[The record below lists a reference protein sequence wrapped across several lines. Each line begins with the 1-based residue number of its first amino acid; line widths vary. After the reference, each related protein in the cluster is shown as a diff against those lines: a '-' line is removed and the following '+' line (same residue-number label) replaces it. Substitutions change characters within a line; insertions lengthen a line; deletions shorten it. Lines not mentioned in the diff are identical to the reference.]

1 MSISRRE
8 LLKLGASSL
17 AYIIAG
23 QIFFGEKVS
32 AEVVR
37 RFSDLDIINLLKDLP
52 KFDGLFT
59 IETNI
64 LNLFADDFGHS
75 VHQMPLGVL
84 KPANSMDIQKIAEF
98 CLEKKIK
105 LSMRGIGGSAY
116 GQTQQA
122 EGIIIDS
129 TSMKNMM
136 WLSQDLIQIEPGA
149 TWKEILDYTIQSN
162 RVPYVFPDTLVTTI
176 GGHANA
182 GGIGS
187 SSFSFG
193 SIVDHIIE
201 FDLITI
207 EGVQLT
213 CNEDVNSDVFHA
225 ALGSMG
231 QLGFMTR
238 IVLRTMAAPVQ
249 VHVRRYKYDG
259 LDYRYLNDLQM
270 LTQNQPYG
278 AIDGQLVRNDD
289 GRTFSYQL
297 EVVHWQDQVPAWL
310 QSMSVNQGDSDEVSF
325 YDWADRNSESWRH
338 LTSKGQTKWPHPYLS
353 FFVPYEKSLEM
364 AEYIQKT
371 PIANFGAHSIKIM
384 PLRNQAF
391 TRPFFQFSGD
401 GLTAYFRIERVVET
415 GEGQPDHQMMLKA
428 NIELLLPKI
437 FEMGGKV
444 HLPHSPLLNASQL
457 ASQFALPLAPDQFE
471 NLRLLKHR
479 YDAENLVNVGAG
491 LF

>member
-17 AYIIAG
+17 AYVIAG
-23 QIFFGEKVS
+23 QIFFGEKVT

-37 RFSDLDIINLLKDLP
+37 RFNDLDIINLLKDLP

-59 IETNI
+59 IETDV

-75 VHQMPLGVL
+75 IHQMPLGIL

-105 LSMRGIGGSAY
+105 LTMRGVGGSAY
-116 GQTQQA
+116 GQAQQA

-129 TSMKNMM
+129 SSMKSMM

-162 RVPYVFPDTLVTTI
+162 RAPYVMPDTLITTI

-187 SSFSFG
+187 SSSSFG
-193 SIVDHIIE
+193 SIVDYIVE

-213 CNEDVNSDVFHA
+213 CNEDVNSDLFQA

-238 IVLRTMAAPVQ
+238 IVLRTMAAPSK

-259 LDYRYLNDLQM
+259 LDYCYLNDLQT
-270 LTQNQPYG
+270 LTQNPSYG
-278 AIDGQLVRNDD
+278 AIDGHLVRNDD
-289 GRTFSYQL
+289 GRTFSYLL
-297 EVVHWQDQVPAWL
+297 EVAHWYDQEPAWL
-310 QSMSVNQGDSDEVSF
+310 QSMSVPLGDSDEMSF
-325 YDWADRNSESWRH
+325 YDWSDRKSEAWRH
-338 LTSKGQTKWPHPYLS
+338 QISKGQNKLPHPYLS
-353 FFVPYEKSLEM
+353 FFIPYEKSLEM
-364 AEYIQKT
+364 TEFVQKT
-371 PIANFGAHSIKIM
+371 QIANLGAQTIKIA
-384 PLRNQAF
+384 PLRNQVF
-391 TRPFFQFSGD
+391 KRPFFQFASE
-401 GLTAYFRIERVVET
+401 GLTAHFRIERVVQT
-415 GEGQPDHQMMLKA
+415 GEGQSVHQLMLKA
-428 NIELLLPKI
+428 NAELLLPKI

-457 ASQFALPLAPDQFE
+457 SSQFALPLVPEQFE